1 MFHVLLAVAL
11 FIATCGAGMLP
22 LRFFRPAQR
31 KKTRERGSWLLT
43 LSSCVAGGAFLAV
56 CLLVILPD
64 VRAKFVEYRSEFR
77 FNGYPLPEFVA
88 CCSFFFIYLVEELVL
103 KFFGKQQSKEKQPA
117 PIRKNG
123 SFREYPSL
131 KIKTSSQGSLIL
143 PPPPT
148 NDPTQDPTEGEEP
161 PVVNQRRFSILNM
174 HELVLDES
182 VRFVADEKA
191 AGGRWRSLVFLLS
204 VGLHSLLEGVAL
216 GTQKQT
222 NGIAL
227 LFCVL
232 LLHKTVEAVGI
243 GIQLRRAE
251 KRLVVVGILAVYSFM
266 TPLGSLLA
274 HFLSTA
280 DFDPRWS
287 GLLGISLEATAGGTF
302 LFIANFGILTKERAN
317 EHSNLGQLGA
327 VFFGFSF
334 VSALLFW
341 NQL

>member
-1 MFHVLLAVAL
+1 METTMFHVLLAAAL

-22 LRFFRPAQR
+22 LRFFRPNQR

-43 LSSCVAGGAFLAV
+43 LSSCVAGGAFLAA
-56 CLLVILPD
+56 CLLVILPN
-64 VRAKFVEYRSEFR
+64 VRAKFVQYRREFR

-88 CCSFFFIYLVEELVL
+88 CCSFFFIYLVEELML
-103 KFFGKQQSKEKQPA
+103 KFFGKLESKEKLPA

-123 SFREYPSL
+123 SFREHPSL

-148 NDPTQDPTEGEEP
+148 DDAVEGEEP
-161 PVVNQRRFSILNM
+161 PVATQRRFSILNM

-182 VRFVADEKA
+182 LRFVADEKT
-191 AGGRWRSLVFLLS
+191 GGRRWKSLVFLLS
-204 VGLHSLLEGVAL
+204 IGLHSLLEGVAL

-222 NGIAL
+222 NGITL

-232 LLHKTVEAVGI
+232 LVHKTVEAVGI

-251 KRLVVVGILAVYSFM
+251 KRLVIVGILAVYSLV

-287 GLLGISLEATAGGTF
+287 GLLGISLEAAAGGTF
-302 LFIANFGILTKERAN
+302 LFIAFFGLLTKERAN

-327 VFFGFSF
+327 VFLGFSL
-334 VSALLFW
+334 VSAILFW

>member
-22 LRFFRPAQR
+22 LRFFRPNQR
-31 KKTRERGSWLLT
+31 KKTREGGSWFLT
-43 LSSCVAGGAFLAV
+43 LSSCVAGGAFLAA
-56 CLLVILPD
+56 CLLVLLPD
-64 VRAKFVEYRSEFR
+64 VRAKFVDYRREFR

-103 KFFGKQQSKEKQPA
+103 KFLGKLQPTEKLPV

-123 SFREYPSL
+123 SFREHPSL

-148 NDPTQDPTEGEEP
+148 DDPTEGEEP
-161 PVVNQRRFSILNM
+161 PVGKQRRFSILNM

-191 AGGRWRSLVFLLS
+191 AGGRWKSLVFLLS
-204 VGLHSLLEGVAL
+204 IGLHSLLEGVAL

-222 NGIAL
+222 NAITL

-232 LLHKTVEAVGI
+232 LLHKTVEAIGI

-251 KRLVVVGILAVYSFM
+251 KRLVVAGILAVYSLM

-280 DFDPRWS
+280 NLEPRWG
-287 GLLGISLEATAGGTF
+287 GLIGILLEAIAAGSF
-302 LFIANFGILTKERAN
+302 LFIAFFGILTKERAN
-317 EHSNLGQLGA
+317 DHSNLGQLGA
-327 VFFGFSF
+327 VFFGFSL